1 MSRCDIAIV
10 GMACVFPKA
19 PDLAAYWHNLRT
31 GVDAITTV
39 PPSRWDPLFY
49 DPASTATDRFYARRG
64 GFIDGLA
71 NFDAAA
77 HGLMPIAAKGAE
89 PDQLM
94 ALQVAVAALADAGYA
109 DRTFPRE
116 TTGIIL
122 GRGNYPGPA
131 IVRLGNMMRGA
142 EQLIATL
149 ATLLPD
155 LPPEKLLALKKGY
168 QARCGAYGPDT
179 AIGLVPNLVA
189 SRIANR
195 LDLGGSAYTVD
206 AACAST
212 LVAVDQACRE
222 LRDGAADMVLAGGVH
237 LCHDVAFWSVFS
249 QLGALSRS
257 DQIRPFHQHADG
269 LLIGEGVGILVLRRL
284 ADAEK
289 SNDRIYAVIRGT
301 GVASDGR
308 DVSLLTPQVEGQVLA
323 LTRAWKMAG
332 VEPATVGLV
341 EAHGTATPAGDAA
354 ELATLV
360 RIFGAAEQGIER
372 VPLGS
377 VKSMI
382 GHAMPAAGAAGLI
395 KAALAVYHGVRPPTL
410 HCDEPNTAL
419 QATRF
424 RMIGAAEPWEG
435 STRRAAVNAFGFG
448 GINAHVILDAPVRA
462 VRSARRARP
471 TPGTSSALVLAA
483 DSQEALLAAL
493 DAGQRGGEGTW
504 RLVVL
509 DPTPARL
516 EIARAAVAAGKRR
529 PARDGIFF
537 SPAGLLSAG
546 GKLAFLFPGVEAAFA
561 PRIEGIAAHFEL
573 APPELLA
580 GDLERQ
586 GVSVARLNSFL
597 ADVAGRMGLVPDAIA
612 GHSIGEWSGMS
623 ASGMFANASVD
634 EFTAA
639 LDPGSLQVVPLT
651 YVAVGAGAERID
663 ALFPDLRNVTVS
675 HDNCVH
681 QSILCGPQDAI
692 ADVVARLREQRILH
706 EILPFRSGFHSPA
719 LVGHVDFYREHLARL
734 QLCAPAI
741 PLWSATTC
749 APYPA
754 DPAAITEL
762 FIEHLVKPVRFRELI
777 LALYRDGVRA
787 FVQVGTGSTIAF
799 VDDVLVGKPHCAVS
813 MIATQRDGI
822 DQLRHAAA
830 ALYVEGAAVD
840 LPHLLAS
847 PAAATAPA
855 SRALP
860 LDLSFP
866 LVHFDAQVLR
876 AAMPAAP
883 SLVQAGHPLFAE
895 FDAVMR
901 ETIAAQQS
909 VAQAFSTTAAAPSPV
924 AANINAAPAEKL
936 VVSVETFPELL
947 DHCLIPQRE
956 GWPAIADRAP
966 TAPMTMAI
974 ALLME
979 AAQRFDPRRVAIAV
993 EDIAARTWLYAEPAA
1008 ELAISCARVGPDKIR
1023 VSIDRHF
1030 DGTVTMADRFPA
1042 PPPPLAEP
1050 LRDAGPYPI
1059 PMDEIYRERWL
1070 FHGPLYQG
1078 IVDIDAFSPE
1088 GMRGTL
1094 VALPAK
1100 GALLDA
1106 AGQLA
1111 GLWVIMANAE
1121 DRMSMPVRIGSIQF
1135 FGPEPAPG
1143 DRFTCTVWNRS
1154 IGRREVR
1161 SDFELTRNGVLYARV
1176 TAWEGWRF
1184 PTGGPIF
1191 PVLRQPDKNLL
1202 AAPDPEGFVVLHDP
1216 GWSSKTIEFLIRRF
1230 LSSREIEQM
1239 GGVRQVLRRSEW
1251 LGGRIAAKDAVRNLL
1266 FERGRRS
1273 IFPLEI
1279 GIGADATGRPRVTGP
1294 LAGDIR
1300 ISIAHK
1306 PGIAV
1311 AIAREGVD
1319 VGIDVEKI
1327 EPRNASFT
1335 AFAFGDDEL
1344 RLLPAGDRDE
1354 WLTRFWSAKEATG
1367 KARGTGLAGNPRGF
1381 KVMQVEGER
1390 ILVDAT
1396 WVRTRNLGAH
1406 VMAWTEQ

>member
-1 MSRCDIAIV
+1 MSGRDIAII

-31 GVDAITTV
+31 GVDAITDV
-39 PPSRWDPLFY
+39 PPERWDSIFY
-49 DPASTATDRFYARRG
+49 DPTSTATDRFYARRG

-77 HGLMPIAAKGAE
+77 HGLMPVAAKGAE

-109 DRTFPRE
+109 DRSFPRK

-149 ATLLPD
+149 ATLLPE
-155 LPPEKLLALKKGY
+155 LGPEKLLALKKGY

-269 LLIGEGVGILVLRRL
+269 LLIGEGVGILALRRL

-289 SNDRIYAVIRGT
+289 ANDRIYAVIRGT

-308 DVSLLTPQVEGQVLA
+308 DVSLLTPQVDGQVLA

-332 VEPATVGLV
+332 VDPATVGLV

-354 ELATLV
+354 ELATLT
-360 RIFGAAEQGIER
+360 RIFGAAEQGVER

-395 KAALAVYHGVRPPTL
+395 KAALAIYHGVRPPTL
-410 HCDEPNTAL
+410 HCDEPNAAL

-424 RMIGAAEPWEG
+424 RMIGEAEPWDG
-435 STRRAAVNAFGFG
+435 SMRRAAVNAFGFG
-448 GINAHVILDAPVRA
+448 GINAHVILDSPPRAARSVR
-462 VRSARRARP
+462 RTR
-471 TPGTSSALVLAA
+471 TTSGAASALVLAA
-483 DSQEALLAAL
+483 ASQAALLAAL
-493 DAGQRGGEGTW
+493 NAGQRGGEGSW
-504 RLVVL
+504 RLVVI
-509 DPTPARL
+509 DPTPERL
-516 EIARAAVAAGKRR
+516 AIARAAVEAGRRR
-529 PARDGIFF
+529 PARDGIYFAP
-537 SPAGLLSAG
+537 SGLISQG

-561 PRIEGIAAHFEL
+561 PRIEGIAAHFEI
-573 APPELLA
+573 APPDLIT

-612 GHSIGEWSGMS
+612 GHSIGEWSGMA

-651 YVAVGAGAERID
+651 YVAVGAGAERIA
-663 ALFPDLRNVTVS
+663 ALFPDLNNVTVS

-681 QSILCGPQDAI
+681 QSILCGPQEAI
-692 ADVVARLREQRILH
+692 ANVVARLREQRLLH

-719 LVGHVDFYREHLARL
+719 LVGHVEFYRDHLARL
-734 QLCAPAI
+734 PLCAPAI

-749 APYPA
+749 APYPS
-754 DPAAITEL
+754 DPTAITEL
-762 FIEHLVKPVRFRELI
+762 FIEHLVKPVHFRDLI
-777 LALYRDGVRA
+777 LALYHDGVRA

-799 VDDVLVGKPHCAVS
+799 ADDVLIGKPHCAVS
-813 MIATQRDGI
+813 MIANQRDGI

-830 ALYVEGAAVD
+830 ALWVEGATLD
-840 LPHLLAS
+840 LPHLMDHAS
-847 PAAATAPA
+847 AIPAAA

-866 LVHFDAQVLR
+866 LVHFDAQALR
-876 AAMPAAP
+876 AAMPTTP
-883 SLVQAGHPLFAE
+883 RPVQAHHPLFAE

-901 ETIAAQQS
+901 ETMAAQQS
-909 VAQAFSTTAAAPSPV
+909 VAQAFSATA
-924 AANINAAPAEKL
+924 IAPAPVDPAHAERL
-936 VVSVETFPELL
+936 VVSVDTFPELL
-947 DHCLIPQRE
+947 DHCLIPQPD

-979 AAQRFDPRRVAIAV
+979 AAQRFDPHRVAIAV
-993 EDIAARTWLYAEPAA
+993 EDIAARTWLYAEPAV
-1008 ELAISCARVGPDKIR
+1008 ELAITCERVGPDKIR

-1030 DGTVTMADRFPA
+1030 DGTVTMADRFPD
-1042 PPPPLAEP
+1042 PPLPRTEP
-1050 LRDAGPYPI
+1050 LREPKPFPI

-1094 VALPAK
+1094 ASLPAK

-1121 DRMSMPVRIGSIQF
+1121 DRMSMPVRIGNIQF

-1161 SDFELTRNGVLYARV
+1161 SDFELTRNGTLYARV
-1176 TAWEGWRF
+1176 TGWEGWRF

-1230 LSSREIEQM
+1230 LSSREIEQL
-1239 GGVRQVLRRSEW
+1239 GGVRQVLRRTEW

-1273 IFPLEI
+1273 VFPLEV

-1294 LAGDIR
+1294 LAGNIR

-1319 VGIDVEKI
+1319 VGIDVETI
-1327 EPRNASFT
+1327 EPRNDSFT
-1335 AFAFGDDEL
+1335 AFAFGEDEL
-1344 RLLPAGDRDE
+1344 RLLPAGNRDE

-1396 WVRTRNLGAH
+1396 WIRTRNLGTH